1 MTEPDDG
8 SLEDYLEAFL
18 RFADGRSCVVQ
29 LGITPLALWR
39 RAGTARRRWQRRAC
53 ELYPASLSNAVV
65 DKARKKNP
73 KFNTKGFRQRFLSAR
88 GGRERLQALILA
100 QHPAVLDLAG

>member
-53 ELYPASLSNAVV
+53 ELYPASSRIPVTDWEARVVESNLPCAWFTERQKAVI
-65 DKARKKNP
+65 DRLRP
-73 KFNTKGFRQRFLSAR
+73 KYQSRRS
-88 GGRERLQALILA
+88 
-100 QHPAVLDLAG
+100 